1 MDTSYPNNKRPTST
15 YRRIGGIEMNHS
27 KDDLVKQS
35 LLNRIIRLTVEVT
48 EMEAE
53 NDVKQNRINEL
64 EQKLGEKR
72 VEEKANAKKKG
83 VIFLWGNTR
92 MSIDTK
98 ASD

>member
-1 MDTSYPNNKRPTST
+1 MDTSYPYYKRPTRT
-15 YRRIGGIEMNHS
+15 NRRIGGIEMNHS

-35 LLNRIIRLTVEVT
+35 LLNRIMRLTVEVT

-53 NDVKQNRINEL
+53 NDVKKNRINEL

-72 VEEKANAKKKG
+72 VEEKANAKKKAL
-83 VIFLWGNTR
+83 FLWGNTR
-92 MSIDTK
+92 MSSDMK

>member
-1 MDTSYPNNKRPTST
+1 
-15 YRRIGGIEMNHS
+15 MNHS

-35 LLNRIIRLTVEVT
+35 LLNRIMRLTVEVT

-72 VEEKANAKKKG
+72 VEEKANAKK
-83 VIFLWGNTR
+83 
-92 MSIDTK
+92 
-98 ASD
+98 